1 MPSVKHAAVLGA
13 TLGGLTLL
21 GVTGCT
27 AEADSGSGATTSPA
41 ASQTSVSRGDIEVQ
55 LQPARV
61 KAGQKV
67 WILANCP
74 IPQGGPEHRGTGSSR
89 IFRTA
94 VTLDPILV
102 TPSPAPSSSA
112 APTARPWVR
121 GQATVAPGTAAGVY
135 EVNARCEGTN
145 DTGKASL
152 RVVGDAKPSAKPTAE
167 PSEEAS
173 DEPTRKPKPRPTR
186 TVISTRAPSTG
197 GGGTAAG
204 GPEDD
209 GTPLGVPGVLLAAA
223 LLGGTG
229 VVIARRRRP

>member
-13 TLGGLTLL
+13 TLGGLALL

-27 AEADSGSGATTSPA
+27 AEADSEPGATTSPA
-41 ASQTSVSRGDIEVQ
+41 ASQTSAGRGDIEVQ

-112 APTARPWVR
+112 TPTPRPWVR

-152 RVVGDAKPSAKPTAE
+152 RVVGETRPSAAPT
-167 PSEEAS
+167 EEAS
-173 DEPTRKPKPRPTR
+173 EEPTRRPRPRPTR

-204 GPEDD
+204 GPDDD
-209 GTPLGVPGVLLAAA
+209 GSPLGVPGVLLAAA
-223 LLGGTG
+223 LVGGTG
-229 VVIARRRRP
+229 VAIARRRRS